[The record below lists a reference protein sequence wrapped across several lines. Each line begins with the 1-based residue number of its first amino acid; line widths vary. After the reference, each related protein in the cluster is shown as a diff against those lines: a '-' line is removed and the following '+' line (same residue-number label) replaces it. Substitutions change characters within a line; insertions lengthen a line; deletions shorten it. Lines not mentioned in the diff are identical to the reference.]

1 MAALNVQQANLKVLQ
16 GKIFVFLAQKVHSL
30 AQELH
35 HVPTVQLQPGA
46 P

>member
-1 MAALNVQQANLKVLQ
+1 MAALHVQQANLKVLQ

-30 AQELH
+30 ALELYR
-35 HVPTVQLQPGA
+35 VPTVQVQPGA